1 MRARG
6 TTIAELAVA
15 SFLLGVVL
23 LVSGRLAWLST
34 RSKSSSEAQNLT
46 FREAT
51 IAFGRI
57 QREAL
62 HCRELYSPMLI
73 DEVVQPTL
81 TRPLVMRS
89 RNARNSSSE
98 AVVGYY
104 LETAS
109 EELRRFT
116 YRLDFN
122 PAVPA
127 SQVIDTPPEVV
138 ATGVVEF
145 ELYRIDPL
153 LRSSAENLSLKLVVR
168 NKLARRAEAL
178 PMMTEVRLAR

>member
-1 MRARG
+1 MRSRG
-6 TTIAELAVA
+6 TTLAELAVA

-62 HCRELYSPMLI
+62 HCRELYSPMLV
-73 DEVVQPTL
+73 DEIVRPTP
-81 TRPLVMRS
+81 TRPFVMRS
-89 RNARNSSSE
+89 RNAGNSSGE

-104 LETAS
+104 CDVAS

-138 ATGVVEF
+138 ARGVIEF

-153 LRSSAENLSLKLVVR
+153 LRSSAESLSLKLVVR
-168 NKLARRAEAL
+168 NKQARRADAL
-178 PMMTEVRLAR
+178 PMVTEARLAR